1 MGRPW
6 QRRRSIVAISLLLLG
21 LVATACGSGGGEQ
34 TSDNGTKTEKVTV
47 GVIAIVDVAPSY
59 LGMSKGFFKDENIDL
74 NLQVGSGGAASVP
87 GVVSGKFQFAFANIV
102 SLLIAREKGLPLKI
116 VSNGV
121 SSTGVQGKDFA
132 AVMVKGDSDIKT
144 AKDLSGKVVGVNNQ
158 KNICDTTIRA
168 SIRKAGGDA
177 KSMKPLELPF
187 PDQPPAL
194 QKGQIDAACLVEP
207 FVTIARSQGARPV
220 ASNYVDPAPDLSIA
234 MYFTTEKLLKDKP
247 ELVERFTR
255 AMKKSMEYAD
265 SHPEEVRKILG
276 TYTKITPD
284 IANQITLPKF
294 PVEVN
299 KASTEAIAK
308 DAQEDGTLTKPADIN
323 ALFADAG

>member
-6 QRRRSIVAISLLLLG
+6 QRRRSIVASSLLALG
-21 LVATACGSGGGEQ
+21 LVATACGSGDGGQ
-34 TSDNGTKTEKVTV
+34 TSNDETKTDKVTV
-47 GVIAIVDVAPSY
+47 GVIAIVDVAPIY
-59 LGMSKGFFKDENIDL
+59 LGKSKGFFSDEKIDL
-74 NLQVGSGGAASVP
+74 TMQVGSGGAASVP

-132 AVMVKGDSDIKT
+132 AVMVPGDSDIRS
-144 AKDLSGKVVGVNNQ
+144 AKDLDGKVVGVNNQ

-168 SIRKAGGDA
+168 SIRKDGGDP
-177 KSMKPLELPF
+177 KGMKPLELPF
-187 PDQPPAL
+187 PDMPPAL
-194 QKGQIDAACLVEP
+194 QKKQIDAACLVEP

-234 MYFTTEKLLKDKP
+234 MYFTTEKLLKENP

-255 AMKKSMEYAD
+255 AMKKSMAYAD
-265 SHPEEVRKILG
+265 SHPDEVRKILG

-284 IANQITLPKF
+284 IADQITLPKF
-294 PVEVN
+294 PVDVN

-323 ALFADAG
+323 ALIADVG